1 MDAATTN
8 PGSLTIVVELENA
21 STISWS
27 DTLESIRPM
36 ARQLESWLRS
46 QPGSTGEVL
55 FVHAGEEK
63 DSIQLL
69 DELKSGCP
77 ELFRCVQVRC
87 LSVPNG
93 RYYELKNRGIEEA
106 RSEIIAMLDSDAI
119 PEPGW
124 LSALLS
130 PFDRNDTIAVAGQTY
145 LKFEDFLSRTL
156 ALVWTFPLRDD
167 EPRWLKLRTLYVN
180 NCAFRAAW
188 IKQNP
193 FALDAGFKVDCSILS
208 RRLDQEGHELVF
220 ASAMV
225 AHQPLRGL
233 CFLAW
238 RAFVYGKDSDRRVVA
253 LKSKSLSRRISSA
266 LSTWY
271 KMERR
276 ALWRV
281 LQLPQRVG
289 LPMWQVPGA
298 LAIGF
303 AYYCIALVGQLAM
316 ALGVVS
322 KGPEHLPAFA
332 EHHS

>member
-1 MDAATTN
+1 MDAASTK

-36 ARQLESWLRS
+36 AKQLEAWRRS

-55 FVHAGEEK
+55 FVHAGDEK
-63 DSIQLL
+63 DSIELL
-69 DELKSGCP
+69 DELKRGCP
-77 ELFRCVQVRC
+77 ELFQCVHVRC
-87 LSVPNG
+87 LHAPND

-106 RSEIIAMLDSDAI
+106 RGEIVAMLDSDAI

-124 LSALLS
+124 LSALLR
-130 PFDRNDTIAVAGQTY
+130 PFERNDTIAVAGQTY
-145 LKFEDFLSRTL
+145 LKFEDFLSKTL
-156 ALVWTFPLRDD
+156 ALIWIFPLRDD
-167 EPRWLKLRTLYVN
+167 EPRWRKLRALYVN

-208 RRLDQEGHELVF
+208 RRLVQDGHELVF
-220 ASAMV
+220 ASAMA

-233 CFLAW
+233 RFLAW

-253 LKSKSLSRRISSA
+253 LKSKSLSRRITSA

-276 ALWRV
+276 AVWRV
-281 LQLPQRVG
+281 LQLPKRVG

-298 LAIGF
+298 MAIGIS
-303 AYYCIALVGQLAM
+303 YYCIALVGQLCM
-316 ALGVVS
+316 ALGMAS
-322 KGPEHLPAFA
+322 RSPEHLPAFA